1 MFRRLQFIVR
11 QKSYR
16 RIFREIPFIFSALS
30 EEEGLAE
37 RYGLPITRLDIG
49 LAIVG
54 IILLLSYGFK

>member
-1 MFRRLQFIVR
+1 MFRRLQFVIR
-11 QKSYR
+11 QKSY

-30 EEEGLAE
+30 EEEGLTE
-37 RYGLPITRLDIG
+37 QYRLPITRLDIG

>member
-1 MFRRLQFIVR
+1 MFRRLQFVIR
-11 QKSYR
+11 QKSY

-30 EEEGLAE
+30 EEEGLSE
-37 RYGLPITRLDIG
+37 QYRLPITRLDIG

>member
-11 QKSYR
+11 QKSY